1 MADQN
6 KLERL
11 FLLRPTFIDGEK
23 KSLSTKT
30 WSQFYKTF
38 MYVADGLGK

>member
-23 KSLSTKT
+23 KDFKH
-30 WSQFYKTF
+30 
-38 MYVADGLGK
+38 